1 MKERVLEAVSQ
12 PESDEPDDHK
22 KHIASLTHVFE
33 KVAPVFNAVVQV
45 SNKAEL
51 KVWHWIKTV
60 QARPHH

>member
-51 KVWHWIKTV
+51 KV
-60 QARPHH
+60 